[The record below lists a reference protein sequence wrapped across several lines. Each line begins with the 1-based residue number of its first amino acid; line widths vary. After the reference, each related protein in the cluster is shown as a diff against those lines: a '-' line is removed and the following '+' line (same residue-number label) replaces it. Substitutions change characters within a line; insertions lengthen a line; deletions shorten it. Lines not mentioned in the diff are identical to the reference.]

1 MALGNVRRPPFGVMA
16 VELQDGGC
24 LGILVYPSG
33 TNGWDGFQRAIEED
47 AFGMGIVLAAV
58 VRETAEFGFF

>member
-1 MALGNVRRPPFGVMA
+1 MALGNVRRPSFGVMA

-24 LGILVYPSG
+24 LGAIVYPSP
-33 TNGWDGFQRAIEED
+33 TNGWNVFQRAIEED

-58 VRETAEFGFF
+58 VRETADFSFI